1 MKTEAPSSRGS
12 RRSRHALLADL
23 RRVISLATERRW
35 PAPVLIM
42 LGLAVSF
49 TETIGITLVVLFIYS
64 AMGRAGDAIAVGG
77 VVGRL
82 YEMLLAHIGS
92 AGLLSL
98 IILALIAAKGLLG
111 YLYRVIGASVQARVN
126 ETVHNNLHRQYLY
139 TSYDFIRSHEQARLL
154 DILAKESWAVADAYV
169 RLTRIFINLCSIII
183 FVAFLLIL
191 SWRITLIAL
200 VGSVLLSAGLRFLY
214 APVRRLGKET
224 QDVNQRLADRI
235 LVTLQGMRTICAFG
249 QEARQHTAF
258 RGVAAEA
265 RRNAFRLELL
275 YGLVNPAT
283 EIGYLALL
291 CLIVGLAQPMGAS
304 FATTLAAVACSTG
317 CSPMSGSSRATCSI
331 SPSSNSRCCS
341 VLNMLE
347 TADKRYVSPGQY
359 PFEQLRESIVFD
371 DVSFT
376 YMGGSLPALDR
387 ASFTICTGSTT
398 AIVGASG
405 AGKTTIVNLL
415 LRLYQPDAGSIL
427 VDGDVLQDL
436 LRTDWLSRVAIAG
449 QDVDLIDGTIADNIR
464 MARPEASEAEV
475 TSAAEAAGVIE
486 IVARSSSGFETWIGQ
501 QGLNLSGGQ
510 RQRIG
515 VARAILRDPDLLIL
529 DEATSALDHEIEQSI
544 RANLA
549 TRFAGRTILI
559 ITHRLE
565 TVRAVDHVICLHEG
579 RVIEEGSPTEL
590 LSKSEGT
597 FQRLLAR
604 QQRSDRLPVVVGLH
618 EASAGCG
625 RAAVAPMTKQDVRR
639 R

>member
-98 IILALIAAKGLLG
+98 IILALIAAKGLLS

-139 TSYDFIRSHEQARLL
+139 TSYDFIRSHEQAHLL

-191 SWRITLIAL
+191 SWRVTLIAL

-224 QDVNQRLADRI
+224 HDVNQRLADRI
-235 LVTLQGMRTICAFG
+235 LVTLQGMRTIRAFG

-304 FATTLAAVACSTG
+304 FATTLAAVALLYRLQ
-317 CSPMSGSSRATCSI
+317 PHVREFE
-331 SPSSNSRCCS
+331 SNLLYIAQLELPIRS

-359 PFEQLRESIVFD
+359 PFEQFRESIVFD

-387 ASFTICTGSTT
+387 ARFTIRTGSTT

-415 LRLYQPDAGSIL
+415 LRLYEPDAGSIL

-475 TSAAEAAGVIE
+475 TSAAEAAGVME

-515 VARAILRDPDLLIL
+515 LARAILRDPDLLIL

-565 TVRAVDHVICLHEG
+565 TLRAADHVICLHEG

-590 LSKSEGT
+590 LSKREST

-604 QQRSDRLPVVVGLH
+604 QQRSDRPPVVFG
-618 EASAGCG
+618 
-625 RAAVAPMTKQDVRR
+625 VA
-639 R
+639 

>member
-1 MKTEAPSSRGS
+1 MTKDAPSSGGS

-35 PAPVLIM
+35 PVPVLIM

-49 TETIGITLVVLFIYS
+49 AETIGITLVVLFIYS
-64 AMGRAGDAIAVGG
+64 AMGRAGDAVAVGG

-82 YEMLLAHIGS
+82 YEMLLAHVGS

-98 IILALIAAKGLLG
+98 IILALIAAKGLLS
-111 YLYRVIGASVQARVN
+111 YLYRLIGASVQARIN
-126 ETVHNNLHRQYLY
+126 ETVHNDLHRQYLH
-139 TSYDFIRSHEQARLL
+139 TSYDFIRGHEQAHLL
-154 DILAKESWAVADAYV
+154 DLMAKESWAVADAYV
-169 RLTRIFINLCSIII
+169 RLTRIFINFCSIII

-191 SWRITLIAL
+191 SWRVTLIAL
-200 VGSVLLSAGLRFLY
+200 VGSVLMSAGLRFLY

-224 QDVNQRLADRI
+224 QNVNQRLADRI
-235 LVTLQGMRTICAFG
+235 LVTLQGMRTIRAFG

-304 FATTLAAVACSTG
+304 FATTLAAVALLYRLQPHVRELEANLLYITQLEH
-317 CSPMSGSSRATCSI
+317 PMR
-331 SPSSNSRCCS
+331 S

-347 TADKRYVSPGQY
+347 TADKRYVSPGHY
-359 PFEQLRESIVFD
+359 PFGQLRESIVFD

-376 YMGGSLPALDR
+376 YLGGSLPALDR
-387 ASFTICTGSTT
+387 ASFTIRAGGTT

-405 AGKTTIVNLL
+405 SGKTTSVNLL

-427 VDGDVLQDL
+427 VDGGALQDL
-436 LRTDWLSRVAIAG
+436 RRADWLSRVAIAG

-464 MARPEASEAEV
+464 MARPEAGEAEV
-475 TSAAEAAGVIE
+475 ASAADAAGVME
-486 IVARSSSGFETWIGQ
+486 IVARSSSGFETWIGHH
-501 QGLNLSGGQ
+501 GLNLSGGQ

-515 VARAILRDPDLLIL
+515 LARAILRDPDLLIL

-590 LSKSEGT
+590 LGRSEGT

-604 QQRSDRLPVVVGLH
+604 QQRSDRLP
-618 EASAGCG
+618 A
-625 RAAVAPMTKQDVRR
+625 RVA
-639 R
+639 